1 MIDQMSEL
9 QKDNQELDSREN
21 FLAERVF
28 NRATG
33 APLVTGN
40 SVRILKDA
48 IENYPAWLDAIRS
61 AEKTI
66 YFESYILYDDEYGE
80 QFGEA
85 LKAKAREGVTVRLIY
100 DWFGAVRKT
109 SRRFWRRLMDEG
121 VQVRA
126 FNPPFFDSPFGW
138 LSRDHRKML
147 AVDGRVGFV
156 SGLCVGSM
164 WAGDAEHGVEPWRDT
179 GVEVR
184 GPAVAEIEA
193 AFAQMWSALGSPVPA
208 NELRP
213 RHLIAAVG
221 NVALRVVASAP
232 NSAWL
237 YRLDQLIA
245 AGARETLW
253 LTDAYFAGTTPYVQA
268 LRTAAMDNV
277 DVRLLVP
284 RATDIPVVRAIS
296 RAGYRP
302 LLEAGVRVYEWNG
315 TMLHAKTAVADGR
328 WARVGSTN
336 LNLSS
341 WIGNWELDV
350 VVEDKRFAEEMEEL
364 YLQDLENATE
374 VVLNEKRRVRR
385 VAEIERRHHR
395 HLRDLGKSL
404 AEGSSGRVAAGALSI
419 GSAVKAAIA
428 NRRLLGPAEARSM
441 GGVACLMLLL
451 FVAALMWPRVIALPV
466 AAFCLWLA
474 ISLAIRAF
482 KLHRQGKR
490 EIDEADKTAASR
502 HLQHP

>member
-1 MIDQMSEL
+1 MIDEL
-9 QKDNQELDSREN
+9 QKDNQELESREH

-33 APLVTGN
+33 APLVAGN

-48 IENYPAWLDAIRS
+48 VENYPAWLDAIRG

-85 LKAKAREGVTVRLIY
+85 LKAKAREGVKVRLIY

-109 SRRFWRRLMDEG
+109 SRRFWRRLMDAG

-164 WAGDAEHGVEPWRDT
+164 WAGNAEHGVEPWRDT

-193 AFAQMWSALGSPVPA
+193 AFAQMWSVLGSPVPA
-208 NELRP
+208 KERQP
-213 RHLIAAVG
+213 RHLIAPVG
-221 NVALRVVASAP
+221 DVALRVVASSP

-268 LRTAAMDNV
+268 LRTAALDDV

-284 RATDIPVVRAIS
+284 RATDIPVVRAIT

-315 TMLHAKTAVADGR
+315 PMLHAKTAVADGR

-350 VVEDKRFAEEMEEL
+350 VVEDERFAEEMEEL

-374 VVLNEKRRVRR
+374 VVLNEKRRV
-385 VAEIERRHHR
+385 AESERRHR
-395 HLRDLGKSL
+395 LGRRKRL

-419 GSAVKAAIA
+419 GRAVKAAIA
-428 NRRLLGPAEARSM
+428 NRRLLGPAEARSL

-451 FVAALMWPRVIALPV
+451 FVVALMWPRVIASPV

-490 EIDEADKTAASR
+490 EIDEADRAAASR

>member
-1 MIDQMSEL
+1 MIDRMIEL
-9 QKDNQELDSREN
+9 QKDNQGLESREH

-40 SVRILKDA
+40 RVRILKNA
-48 IENYPAWLDAIRS
+48 VENYPAWLDAICA

-80 QFGEA
+80 QFAEM
-85 LKAKAREGVTVRLIY
+85 LMAKAREGVKVRLIY
-100 DWFGAVRKT
+100 DWFGSLGKT
-109 SRRFWRRLMDEG
+109 SHRFWRRLMDAG
-121 VQVRA
+121 VEVRA

-138 LSRDHRKML
+138 FSRDHRKMI
-147 AVDGRVGFV
+147 AIDGRVGFV

-164 WAGDAEHGVEPWRDT
+164 WMGDAARGIEPWRDT

-184 GPAVAEIEA
+184 GPAVAEIER
-193 AFAQMWSALGSPVPA
+193 AFSQVWSVVGSPMPA
-208 NELRP
+208 NEIASRD
-213 RHLIAAVG
+213 LIAPAG
-221 NVALRVVASAP
+221 DVALRVVASAP

-245 AGARETLW
+245 ASARETLW

-268 LRTAAMDNV
+268 LRTAAMDDV

-302 LLEAGVRVYEWNG
+302 LLEAGVRIFEWNG
-315 TMLHAKTAVADGR
+315 TMLHAKTAVADGK

-350 VVEDKRFAEEMEEL
+350 VVEDKRFAEGMEEL

-374 VVLNEKRRVRR
+374 VVLNEKRRV
-385 VAEIERRHHR
+385 AETERRYR
-395 HLRDLGKSL
+395 LGRRKRL
-404 AEGSSGRVAAGALSI
+404 AKGSSGRMAAGAVSI

-428 NRRLLGPAEARSM
+428 NRRLLGPAEARSL
-441 GGVACLMLLL
+441 GSVACLMLLL
-451 FVAALMWPRVIALPV
+451 FVVAVMWPHVIAVPV
-466 AAFCLWLA
+466 AVFCLWLA

-490 EIDEADKTAASR
+490 EIDEANRAAESR
-502 HLQHP
+502 NLQHP